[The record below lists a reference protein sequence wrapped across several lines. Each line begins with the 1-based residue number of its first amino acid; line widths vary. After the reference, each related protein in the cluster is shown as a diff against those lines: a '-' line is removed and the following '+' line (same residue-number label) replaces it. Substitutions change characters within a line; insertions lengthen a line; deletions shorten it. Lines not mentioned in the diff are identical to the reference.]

1 MRRGLPEH
9 PRGHDLPS
17 VVNAPNIPAPNVR
30 MDTQL
35 LRSIQHYTARAAITS
50 YSMRGAGSAGVVE
63 SAREFLAVLPLEQ
76 FGTSS
81 KSKFLSGLDHT
92 TLELTRALPKGAQR
106 WGLARKGLNIFLRG
120 CLYTTYLRDAFNL
133 AAAEEYFEVPLDSIT
148 GDRLVKESRGALTP
162 WKTVR
167 GLRPRASAEYQAV
180 AATLA
185 VERGFA
191 RVHLDAVWWG
201 EREGEDS

>member
-1 MRRGLPEH
+1 
-9 PRGHDLPS
+9 
-17 VVNAPNIPAPNVR
+17 
-30 MDTQL
+30 MDTDL

-50 YSMRGAGSAGVVE
+50 YSMRGAGSAGVVR
-63 SAREFLAVLPLEQ
+63 SAREFLAELDLRP

-81 KSKFLSGLDHT
+81 RPKFLSRLDRT
-92 TLELTRALPKGAQR
+92 TKELTLALPKGAQR

-120 CLYTTYLRDAFNL
+120 CLYTTYLRDEYTL
-133 AAAEEYFEVPLDSIT
+133 ALAEDYFEVPLDSIT
-148 GDRLVKESRGALTP
+148 GQRLVTESRGALTP

-167 GLRPRASAEYQAV
+167 GLRPKTSADYQAV

-185 VERGFA
+185 AEKGFA